1 MIKYLLMNLKMI
13 LGKKSWA
20 NYDTVVVQIYPA
32 SCGIARLYV
41 FGGRL
46 MQSFRHTNN

>member
-1 MIKYLLMNLKMI
+1 MIKYLLVNLKMI

-32 SCGIARLYV
+32 SSELQDFV
-41 FGGRL
+41 FL
-46 MQSFRHTNN
+46 VED